1 MILNTIV
8 NFIKTSGIVSIL
20 YLIPF
25 IYLIVSIINFNFEY
39 VIVSF
44 GTFIIIFLID
54 ITNRYYKENVFTEN
68 KNLFQKII
76 FSFPLLLY
84 LSILIGILKFDSAS
98 SSGLPVVGPIFI
110 TFGLLFF
117 VQALINLFKS
127 SKNNLQKIIY
137 IFILISFPVSC
148 GVNIFSV
155 IK

>member
-8 NFIKTSGIVSIL
+8 NLIKKSGIVSIL

-54 ITNRYYKENVFTEN
+54 ITNRYYKENVSTEN

-84 LSILIGILKFDSAS
+84 LTILIGILKFDSAS
-98 SSGLPVVGPIFI
+98 SRELPGVGIFFI

-127 SKNNLQKIIY
+127 SKNKLQKIIY

-148 GVNIFSV
+148 SVNIFSS

>member
-1 MILNTIV
+1 MFINTIV
-8 NFIKTSGIVSIL
+8 NFIKKSGIVSIL

-39 VIVSF
+39 VVVSF

-127 SKNNLQKIIY
+127 SKNKLQKIIY

-148 GVNIFSV
+148 SVNIFSS

>member
-8 NFIKTSGIVSIL
+8 NFIKKSGIVSIL

-127 SKNNLQKIIY
+127 SKNKLQKIIY

-148 GVNIFSV
+148 SVNIFSS